1 MTCVVE
7 SVQVEYSYPPLVS
20 GGEGCEAE
28 CPPGWKYLPTLALP
42 DGSHNFDEDT
52 VFFHL
57 PSLTDPNQTVFGI
70 SCFRQIP
77 VEVSSKSL
85 PSNTKQIPSHRT
97 RHLERPHSPTLYTTN
112 IINLPTPNMTKNG
125 TTILLHIFY
134 LLYYKY
140 AHITTKVVY
149 NKYTCIAHIK
159 QNNHLQNNIIQ

>member
-1 MTCVVE
+1 MTRVE

-57 PSLTDPNQTVFGI
+57 PSLKDPNQTVFGI

-85 PSNTKQIPSHRT
+85 PSNTKQIHSHRA
-97 RHLERPHSPTLYTTN
+97 RRLKGPHSPPWTRLTLATYPHQTRLKMRQHF
-112 IINLPTPNMTKNG
+112 IVFDFIS
-125 TTILLHIFY
+125 
-134 LLYYKY
+134 YKY
-140 AHITTKVVY
+140 AQITTHVIY
-149 NKYTCIAHIK
+149 NKYTCTAHI
-159 QNNHLQNNIIQ
+159 